1 MRSFWLYIG
10 IICACSGIATGL
22 GIFLVILY
30 FWDDIKQTIQKNQ
43 VTKQDENIDPKFYD
57 HDTAE
62 AMK

>member
-1 MRSFWLYIG
+1 MRSFWLYLG

-30 FWDDIKQTIQKNQ
+30 FLYDIKKMIQKNQ
-43 VTKQDENIDPKFYD
+43 VNKQDENVDPKFYD
-57 HDTAE
+57 PDTAE